1 MKRAVLPALFAT
13 LAAGFAGG
21 VYADDTLRH
30 QQESASYGSSVPA
43 AAGRLVKL
51 DGGVRWVNV
60 AGGETVT
67 FARGGQR
74 FTYRFD
80 APGSA
85 TAEVPLSRI
94 VPAGFGAGD
103 VLVYVNPAPADQPIG
118 GE

>member
-1 MKRAVLPALFAT
+1 MKRAVLPVLFAA
-13 LAAGFAGG
+13 LAAGLAGAAS
-21 VYADDTLRH
+21 ADDTLRH
-30 QQESASYGSSVPA
+30 QRESASYGSSVPQAPA
-43 AAGRLVKL
+43 ARLVNL
-51 DGGVRWVNV
+51 DGGVRWVSV

-94 VPAGFGAGD
+94 APAGFGAGE
-103 VLVYVNPAPADQPIG
+103 VRIYISPSQEEQPIG
-118 GE
+118 